1 MRESTA
7 SAVAA
12 AVRRRGRR
20 RFHRSADF
28 TGPRS
33 AVERALERLCA
44 DGELVRVRNGLYW
57 RGVDTPLG
65 MSPPNPRE
73 VLAELAHGHA
83 VGPAGLSA
91 ANRFG
96 LTTQVPRTPEYAVCS
111 WTGRPIDR
119 LRIVNRAGARARAR
133 DSARLNETEVALLE
147 VLGSFED
154 TVEVGPSDALAR
166 LTEVL
171 TGAEVRPDRLARV
184 SPSEP
189 ARVRARLRYLL
200 ERAGFSDLASTV
212 PAGSKPAK
220 DRDALR
226 VLGLAA

>member
-1 MRESTA
+1 M
-7 SAVAA
+7 
-12 AVRRRGRR
+12 
-20 RFHRSADF
+20 
-28 TGPRS
+28 
-33 AVERALERLCA
+33 
-44 DGELVRVRNGLYW
+44 
-57 RGVDTPLG
+57 
-65 MSPPNPRE
+65 
-73 VLAELAHGHA
+73 
-83 VGPAGLSA
+83 
-91 ANRFG
+91 
-96 LTTQVPRTPEYAVCS
+96 
-111 WTGRPIDR
+111 
-119 LRIVNRAGARARAR
+119 
-133 DSARLNETEVALLE
+133 ALLE